1 MKLKKIVVLF
11 LLAMQ
16 TPLLAMNHGPI
27 PEERMPRLLILGK
40 TGAGKSTMINALYNL
55 AIGTQAGDF
64 PKKFPIRTEFQA
76 CNVPQYA
83 DRQVENLAS
92 TNESTTMDPTEYV
105 AQGNGFVLKMIDS
118 PGAADT
124 RGVDVDSLNS
134 KNIAEFVANSGSFN
148 AICIVLKNTDNRLT
162 AEELYLL
169 EQIKSIIPR
178 SAYNRIFFLI
188 SNATIE
194 GTNLESFIRGVGLPT
209 DNMFYFE
216 NLAMTQA
223 GHIDFNS
230 PANAAAGANRR
241 NGPNRIAS
249 MVRQSWADSQAEF
262 EELKNRVINLGP
274 YSSDEM
280 RRIGQI
286 KGQAIEKISA
296 AHNRMSSLEGQEAR
310 LEDARRALQVA
321 TTERSHA
328 FTNDARVRAEA
339 NVALAEKQAADA
351 LDSYE
356 YYSLTEPD
364 HTPHHNTIC
373 LNCHQVCHEHCQLD
387 DKGEEYYDHLSG
399 CHCITDGLCTK
410 GSCKCSYTNHRH
422 RHKKFV
428 TVQKQRPNATNIGR
442 KNYNASS
449 NRSQSSHD
457 NLNAKAADE
466 NAKAVLVNH
475 CNAALENLQQEI
487 EQLKNDIAT
496 LYVELG
502 QVSMGSIDFHI
513 GEYYDVLIRRE
524 PDNLKKAKLSRDR
537 QFYLGLVHRMQGQR
551 ARS

>member
-1 MKLKKIVVLF
+1 
-11 LLAMQ
+11 
-16 TPLLAMNHGPI
+16 
-27 PEERMPRLLILGK
+27 MPRLLLLGK

-55 AIGTQAGDF
+55 AIGTQAEDF
-64 PKKFPIRTEFQA
+64 PKRFPIRTQFQA

-92 TNESTTMDPTEYV
+92 TTQAATMDPTEYI

-118 PGAADT
+118 PGAADP
-124 RGVDVDSLNS
+124 RGVDVDSQNS
-134 KNIAEFVANSGSFN
+134 RNIAEFVANSGSFN
-148 AICIVLKNTDNRLT
+148 AICIVLKNTENRLT
-162 AEELYLL
+162 AEEIYLI
-169 EQIKSIIPR
+169 EQIKTIIPR

-188 SNATIE
+188 SNATNE
-194 GTNLESFIRGVGLPT
+194 SPNLESYIRGVGLPT

-216 NLAMTQA
+216 NYAMSQV
-223 GHIDFNS
+223 GHIDINA

-241 NGPNRIAS
+241 NAPNRIAS

-262 EELKNRVINLGP
+262 EELKNRAINLGP
-274 YSSDEM
+274 YSSNEM

-286 KGQAIEKISA
+286 KGQAIEKILR
-296 AHNRMSSLEGQEAR
+296 AHNQMSLLESQELLLAN
-310 LEDARRALQVA
+310 ARRALQVA
-321 TTERSHA
+321 TTERSQA
-328 FTNDARVRAEA
+328 FTSDARVRAEA

-356 YYSLTEPD
+356 YYSLRQEER
-364 HTPHHNTIC
+364 TPHHNTIC
-373 LNCHQVCHEHCQLD
+373 LACLQVCHEGCYLE
-387 DKGEEYYDHLSG
+387 DKGNDYYDHLSG
-399 CHCITDGLCTK
+399 CSCITDGICK
-410 GSCKCSYTNHRH
+410 EGSCKCSYTSHRH
-422 RHKKFV
+422 RHQKWV
-428 TVQKQRPNATNIGR
+428 TVQKQRVNASVVSR
-442 KNYNASS
+442 KNSAAQTYNESS